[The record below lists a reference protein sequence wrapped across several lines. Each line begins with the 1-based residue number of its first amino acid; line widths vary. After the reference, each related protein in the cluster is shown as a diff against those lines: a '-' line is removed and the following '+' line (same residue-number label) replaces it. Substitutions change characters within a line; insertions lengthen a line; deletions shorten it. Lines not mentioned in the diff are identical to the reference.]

1 MAATKTDMINL
12 ALLKLHGVTSSA
24 QAILETAIT
33 AGVFADPTSA
43 TGKNKDDIMLF
54 CTRYE
59 FSLKKALADIRP
71 KFALRYADLGDPI
84 SITEDGSTELLYERG
99 DWYYMF
105 DLPSNFLDLL
115 KQTDEAAGA
124 AQIACGVRAA
134 NGYAHVVKGSD
145 GQAYYCSA
153 DVTAAAANTP
163 ITGASYATYWT
174 LFSTDEDDGMDFE
187 TGKSYKADQTAN
199 VLFTNQYSN
208 ADGDSAYIEY
218 LAYVQ
223 AGVSD
228 VPALYPQ
235 DFVEA
240 FVTLLASEMAPWS
253 QEDNARLKLRQEYEQ
268 LVRPAASAAEARPDY
283 YPVPVSWLEARNA

>member
-12 ALLKLHGVTSSA
+12 TLLKLQGVTSSA
-24 QAILETAIT
+24 QSILETAIS
-33 AGVFADPTSA
+33 AAVFATPNIA
-43 TGKNKDDIMLF
+43 TGANKDDIMLY

-71 KFALRYADLGDPI
+71 KFARRYADLGDPI
-84 SITEDGSTELLYERG
+84 SITEDGSSGLLYERG
-99 DWYYMF
+99 DWYYMY
-105 DLPSNFLDLL
+105 DLPTNFLDLI
-115 KQTDEAAGA
+115 KQTDEATLG
-124 AQIACGVRAA
+124 AQIAAEVRAA
-134 NGYAHVVKGSD
+134 QNFGHVVKGSD
-145 GQAYYCSA
+145 GNSYYCSA
-153 DVTAAAANTP
+153 DVTGAAANTP

-174 LFSTDEDDGMDFE
+174 QFSTDDDDGIDFE